1 MEAERRG
8 NKFTISGNTESSVR
22 LFPNG
27 HSLLDFT
34 GFGGNINS
42 YQFGNLLMFPNVVFL
57 GIQIRVFRP
66 IAPDLTEVSFY
77 ATRLADNTDAENA
90 KMIRR
95 FIEIHGPAGHAIPDD
110 VEMHERCQEGVK
122 VKANEWLPFG
132 RGMHNEVI
140 DEGDGVVRVL
150 DSSDEAPNRTFYK
163 QWKRLMSQSRE
174 TQTPAASELVAV
186 GD

>member
-1 MEAERRG
+1 
-8 NKFTISGNTESSVR
+8 
-22 LFPNG
+22 
-27 HSLLDFT
+27 
-34 GFGGNINS
+34 
-42 YQFGNLLMFPNVVFL
+42 
-57 GIQIRVFRP
+57 VFRP